1 MDDNNPRPAQ
11 RQRVE
16 APQNQPQPLNIEQD
30 RTLQQ
35 ALRNASTQ
43 LAGNRTQ
50 EARYEATHRR
60 GGGNEF
66 QSYLTEANEQI
77 ARMEPGGENT
87 RRHARGGRNAP
98 VQTSGQSSREG
109 LDHPGFVGAAPASLS
124 FADLNRPNGEAAR
137 NLNERNRNNGRG
149 SV

>member
-16 APQNQPQPLNIEQD
+16 APQNQNRPLNMEQD
-30 RTLQQ
+30 RLMQQ
-35 ALRNASTQ
+35 MLRNAPVQS
-43 LAGNRTQ
+43 AGATSQ
-50 EARYEATHRR
+50 EVRNEATHRR

-66 QSYLTEANEQI
+66 QSYFTETNAQI

-87 RRHARGGRNAP
+87 RRHAPGGRNVP

-109 LDHPGFVGAAPASLS
+109 LDHPGSAGTAPANLRTSD
-124 FADLNRPNGEAAR
+124 FNRPNGEAAR

-149 SV
+149 NV